1 MLLVL
6 RVQRSVV
13 ATPPC
18 MPGWACLHQAHAE
31 GAVVG
36 RSGGQAVLARRC
48 TLSLTPAGVTLYV
61 VVLSLTY
68 IPGLRAR
75 IVLTLEVAARSV
87 ISPLDYV
94 RVSISKY
101 CVHFYLCP
109 DLRHGDLAH
118 ASKFVTRDT
127 DAPPLQPGLYP
138 CSWLQRGRRDP
149 PEDHRGTGP
158 DLRGACCKR
167 ASEICRTAP
176 VARGRALL
184 HRPSG
189 RRATRLSLQNE
200 VLSVVA
206 ANTPSEGT
214 LRWFACN
221 SATVAVAY
229 RACKALPSGAGLD
242 YPAVRLR
249 CGLGFFALWRPTGAP
264 SGGGRRV
271 PAGQVVPPGR
281 VRPHPGIRAA
291 GVAVSTTHT
300 CPTVLAGARG
310 GRGGGRRAPLLQP
323 RAPVKARPG
332 ADPRGM
338 TGAFVCVC
346 AAVAGSRR
354 PLCVRCSAPPPF
366 RASQQGCDGRRCTTP
381 AANRGHLFYV
391 WDPASRVLSHRRR
404 SALESSPRPQPG
416 VGQRPCCLSSVCC
429 TGAPTAQHLP
439 TSRRRFRVAHPT
451 LHS

>member
-75 IVLTLEVAARSV
+75 IALTLEVAARSV

-281 VRPHPGIRAA
+281 VRPHPGVRAA

-300 CPTVLAGARG
+300 CPTVWRAPAA
-310 GRGGGRRAPLLQP
+310 GGGGGGAPPCCSRAPP
-323 RAPVKARPG
+323 
-332 ADPRGM
+332 
-338 TGAFVCVC
+338 
-346 AAVAGSRR
+346 SRR
-354 PLCVRCSAPPPF
+354 GQGRT
-366 RASQQGCDGRRCTTP
+366 RA
-381 AANRGHLFYV
+381 V
-391 WDPASRVLSHRRR
+391 
-404 SALESSPRPQPG
+404 
-416 VGQRPCCLSSVCC
+416 
-429 TGAPTAQHLP
+429 
-439 TSRRRFRVAHPT
+439 
-451 LHS
+451 